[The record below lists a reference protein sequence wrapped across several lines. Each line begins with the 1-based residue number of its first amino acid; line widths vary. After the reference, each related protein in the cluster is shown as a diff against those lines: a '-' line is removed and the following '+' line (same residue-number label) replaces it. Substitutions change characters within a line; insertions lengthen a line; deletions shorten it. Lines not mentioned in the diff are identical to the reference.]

1 VVSRDLF
8 QRAKDML
15 DSLGERGVKVELR
28 HVPGHKGVWG
38 NEMADRLAV
47 RGAWMEA
54 VKDMEWEEAFD
65 DAELDQLIAE
75 MEGV

>member
-1 VVSRDLF
+1 MVSRDLF